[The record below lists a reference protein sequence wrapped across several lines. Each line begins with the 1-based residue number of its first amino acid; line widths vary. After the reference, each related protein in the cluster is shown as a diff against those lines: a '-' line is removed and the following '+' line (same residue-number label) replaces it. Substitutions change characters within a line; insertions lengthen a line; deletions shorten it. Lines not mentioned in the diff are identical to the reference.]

1 MCASLCGARSTGHW
15 KTAIWTEPDIGQPW
29 PLASGLWRMASVLR
43 PLPVWL
49 ALLWGGPP
57 HNRRVARRLI
67 IQAAMAGETAR
78 HMPSRLC
85 PRRSD
90 GISCEPAGVGE
101 GRRAQVLAMTL
112 PGPGVVSGRRPRGD
126 QYRGRENKDQKT
138 KSAPEGAPFRFFRNV
153 VRPTSSNGRFRRLRP
168 LRRRAGVRF
177 PRATGRPKSA
187 LPSKRTPS
195 AP

>member
-29 PLASGLWRMASVLR
+29 PLAHGLCLAPLAGLACPALGRPAAQPASCEAIDHR
-43 PLPVWL
+43 
-49 ALLWGGPP
+49 G
-57 HNRRVARRLI
+57 
-67 IQAAMAGETAR
+67 AMAGETAR

-85 PRRSD
+85 PRGSD
-90 GISCEPAGVGE
+90 GISCEPAGVG

-153 VRPTSSNGRFRRLRP
+153 VRPTSSNGRVRRLRP